1 MNTVLV
7 PLADGVEEMEAVI
20 LVDVLRRAHME
31 VITAS
36 LHGNPVTASRGIR
49 IVPDKLWQDI
59 SPNSFDVLAIP
70 GGAEGVNNLSKDTRV
85 LDAVCAFDSA
95 NKWIAAVC
103 AGPLVLQ
110 KAGILKGR
118 RVTCHPGVA
127 DQLTA
132 TPRLT
137 DRVVVDGRLVTS
149 QGPGTS
155 FEFALTLV
163 RLIMGPDKALSLGKA
178 MILP

>member
-1 MNTVLV
+1 M
-7 PLADGVEEMEAVI
+7 
-20 LVDVLRRAHME
+20 
-31 VITAS
+31 
-36 LHGNPVTASRGIR
+36 
-49 IVPDKLWQDI
+49 
-59 SPNSFDVLAIP
+59 
-70 GGAEGVNNLSKDTRV
+70 KDTRV
-85 LDAVCAFDSA
+85 LDAVRAFDQTG
-95 NKWIAAVC
+95 KWIAAIC

-110 KAGILKGR
+110 KAGILTGR

-137 DRVVVDGRLVTS
+137 DRVVVDGRLITS

-163 RLIMGPDKALSLGKA
+163 RLIVDPDKALSLGKS